1 MAQWLADLSARYGTV
16 EPRRTQGQATWQ
28 WVRQRQMIRLT
39 TRLEN
44 GHRVVSVSLMDGP
57 LLDGLDPKAR

>member
-1 MAQWLADLSARYGTV
+1 MAQWLVDLSTRFGTV
-16 EPRRTQGQATWQ
+16 EPRRTQGQETWQ

-39 TRLEN
+39 TRMEN
-44 GHRVVSVSLMDGP
+44 GHRIVSVSLMDGP